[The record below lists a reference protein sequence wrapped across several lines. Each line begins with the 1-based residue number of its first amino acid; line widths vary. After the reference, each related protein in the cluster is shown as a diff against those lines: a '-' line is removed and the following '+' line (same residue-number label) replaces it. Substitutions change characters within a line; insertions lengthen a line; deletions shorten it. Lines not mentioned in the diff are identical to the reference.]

1 MGGTV
6 KRNQLDHF
14 VSVES
19 LTNEEVLNLIKRAE
33 EFKNGAIPQMAKPAT
48 SYISIEASNRFYKTF
63 FRFVTND
70 GAARYFY

>member
-33 EFKNGAIPQMAKPAT
+33 EFKNGAIPQDHDDKYAV
-48 SYISIEASNRFYKTF
+48 NLF
-63 FRFVTND
+63 FENSTRTKRNLKFL
-70 GAARYFY
+70 